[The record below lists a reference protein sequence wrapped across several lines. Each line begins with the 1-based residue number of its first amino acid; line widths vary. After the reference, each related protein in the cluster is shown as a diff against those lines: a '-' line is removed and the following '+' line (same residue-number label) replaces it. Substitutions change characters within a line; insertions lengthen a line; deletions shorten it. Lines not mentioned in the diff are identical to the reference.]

1 LFSITDFR
9 DGELVVSSSRAAELA
24 PQATVILSW
33 LGAPMD
39 GWVVVP
45 TELLPATLLVE
56 PDSAPPDWVTERV
69 RAGRRA
75 EVYSVVRERLRNP
88 GARVLHVSLERDNA
102 GYDIEVSDG
111 SGQRYVEVKA
121 SRSSRLAFHFT
132 ANEMA
137 KAAKR
142 PDAYE
147 IQFWGELDL
156 SKSPDQE
163 FGELT
168 ARGYPRVLAD
178 PTALINQGRLVA
190 IPTEHSVEESAAVP
204 PIDPSAGR

>member
-1 LFSITDFR
+1 M
-9 DGELVVSSSRAAELA
+9 
-24 PQATVILSW
+24 ILSW
-33 LGAPMD
+33 LGAPTD

-56 PDSAPPDWVTERV
+56 PDSAPPDWVTEQV

-88 GARVLHVSLERDNA
+88 SARVLHVSLERDNA
-102 GYDIEVSDG
+102 GYDIEVNDR

-121 SRSSRLAFHFT
+121 SRSSRLAFYFT

-137 KAAKR
+137 EAAR
-142 PDAYE
+142 RLQAYE

-168 ARGYPRVLAD
+168 ARGYPRVLPD
-178 PTALINQGRLVA
+178 PTTLIDQGRLVA
-190 IPTEHSVEESAAVP
+190 IPTEFRVEEPTAVP
-204 PIDPSAGR
+204 PIDSSAGR